1 MNIELNKDIFKEKI
15 MEITNENIADFLKDI
30 EAERLKDI
38 LIIID
43 LMRQITA
50 REPKLWG
57 TIIGFGK
64 LYYKYPTGHD
74 GFMPILGLANRKQA
88 ITLYLSFDLQ
98 QYEDLK
104 KLGTYKVGKS
114 CLYIKKLTD
123 INIDIL
129 HKIMKKAYEEAIHYS
144 FVKVIE

>member
-1 MNIELNKDIFKEKI
+1 
-15 MEITNENIADFLKDI
+15 MEITKDTIDDFLLGTEDK
-30 EAERLKDI
+30 RLKDI
-38 LIIID
+38 LIIIE
-43 LMRQITA
+43 LMKKISSRN
-50 REPKLWG
+50 PKLWG

-74 GFMPILGLANRKQA
+74 GYMPILGLANRKQA
-88 ITLYLSFDLQ
+88 LTLYLSFDLQ

-123 INIDIL
+123 INMDIL
-129 HKIMKKAYEEAIHYS
+129 YKIIEKAYSESIHYS
-144 FVKVIE
+144 FVEVLE

>member
-1 MNIELNKDIFKEKI
+1 MDVTKDNID
-15 MEITNENIADFLKDI
+15 DFLSDI
-30 EAERLKDI
+30 EEKRLKDI

-43 LMRQITA
+43 LMKKITT
-50 REPKLWG
+50 RDPKLWG

-64 LYYKYPTGHD
+64 LYYKYPTGHE
-74 GFMPILGLANRKQA
+74 GYMPILGLANRKQA
-88 ITLYLSFDLQ
+88 LTLYLSFDLQ

-123 INIDIL
+123 IKIDIL
-129 HKIMKKAYEEAIHYS
+129 FKIMEKAYQESIHYS
-144 FVKVIE
+144 FVEVLE